1 LLPPPLPLPPQIWA
15 EDDGVEVAAAAAA
28 TDAATADGV
37 DEVADVA
44 AAALLTPDSAAW
56 PE

>member
-1 LLPPPLPLPPQIWA
+1 LLPPPLPLPPQVWV
-15 EDDGVEVAAAAAA
+15 EDDGVEVAAAAA

-37 DEVADVA
+37 DEAADVA